1 MIRLVRVLVWAI
13 AVAAGIGEL
22 PAEDA
27 PSPVPVRRTPAAR
40 DSRHFRLRTDLM
52 AMEADA
58 VLDRMEATLRFAVQ
72 CWGRPALGQIECYVA
87 QDLANW
93 PDSALPHPLARVVIG
108 GVGGGTFVRQDCPGS
123 KTRNTAVILAS
134 STPGVAEH
142 EVIHAY
148 CAQNFG
154 ASGPYW
160 YKEGMAEMASQGP
173 YSTDGMRDLPQ
184 RLALLRQGQA
194 RTIRQVVSTGPSA
207 TRMAGSL
214 EELLANR
221 VDTGHVPLAA
231 WNKEHADSVRE
242 TRQEYLWSWAL
253 CYLLHN
259 NPNYAERFRMLGG
272 NYLTRTDAS
281 FDDVFAPMAREIVFE
296 YGFFLER
303 VDVGYRV
310 DLCRWDWHKPNR
322 SIDDA
327 GQVEVRCAAARG
339 WQASDLIVTAG
350 KTYTYKAS
358 GFWNTGADSG
368 ITDANGHTGV
378 PGG

>member
-1 MIRLVRVLVWAI
+1 MIRVVRLLVWAI

-27 PSPVPVRRTPAAR
+27 PPPVPVRRTPAAR
-40 DSRHFRLRTDLM
+40 DSRHFHLRTDLC

-72 CWGRPALGQIECYVA
+72 CWGRPALGHIECYVA

-123 KTRNTAVILAS
+123 KTRTTAVILAS

-154 ASGPYW
+154 ATGPHW

-194 RTIRQVVSTGPSA
+194 RTIRQIVSTGPSA

-221 VDTGHVPLAA
+221 ADKGHVPLAA
-231 WNKEHADSVRE
+231 WNKEHADSVQE

-272 NYLTRTDAS
+272 NYLSPHRT
-281 FDDVFAPMAREIVFE
+281 P
-296 YGFFLER
+296 
-303 VDVGYRV
+303 
-310 DLCRWDWHKPNR
+310 R
-322 SIDDA
+322 STTFSLPW
-327 GQVEVRCAAARG
+327 RG
-339 WQASDLIVTAG
+339 RLSLSTGSSWNEWTSATA
-350 KTYTYKAS
+350 
-358 GFWNTGADSG
+358 
-368 ITDANGHTGV
+368 
-378 PGG
+378 

>member
-1 MIRLVRVLVWAI
+1 M
-13 AVAAGIGEL
+13 
-22 PAEDA
+22 
-27 PSPVPVRRTPAAR
+27 
-40 DSRHFRLRTDLM
+40 
-52 AMEADA
+52 
-58 VLDRMEATLRFAVQ
+58 
-72 CWGRPALGQIECYVA
+72 
-87 QDLANW
+87 
-93 PDSALPHPLARVVIG
+93 
-108 GVGGGTFVRQDCPGS
+108 
-123 KTRNTAVILAS
+123 
-134 STPGVAEH
+134 
-142 EVIHAY
+142 
-148 CAQNFG
+148 
-154 ASGPYW
+154 
-160 YKEGMAEMASQGP
+160 
-173 YSTDGMRDLPQ
+173 
-184 RLALLRQGQA
+184 
-194 RTIRQVVSTGPSA
+194 
-207 TRMAGSL
+207 
-214 EELLANR
+214 LANR

-281 FDDVFAPMAREIVFE
+281 FDDVFAAIAREIVFE

-368 ITDANGHTGV
+368 ITDANGHTGG